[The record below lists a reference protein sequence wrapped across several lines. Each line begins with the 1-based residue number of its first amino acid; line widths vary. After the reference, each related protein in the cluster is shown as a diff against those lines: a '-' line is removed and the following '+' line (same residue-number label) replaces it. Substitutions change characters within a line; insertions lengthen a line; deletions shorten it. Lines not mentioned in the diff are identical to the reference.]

1 MKRFFLLT
9 FCLTVTIMVWASPIT
24 KEQARS
30 QARQFVEQRRLPS
43 TGNIVLSDVSRR
55 SMQQSQSSNPTSPSF
70 YVFNVGSDDGF
81 VIVSAD
87 DSTLPILGYC
97 DHGFFDEAD
106 MPENMRELLES
117 YEEEMLRVE
126 SLVFSDIYPAN
137 VSQLSTLNSH
147 HPPPSRTPSR
157 RCLPRSG
164 TRVHPSTCSAP
175 SI

>member
-1 MKRFFLLT
+1 MKRIFLLI
-9 FCLTVTIMVWASPIT
+9 FCLAVTIMAWASPIT

-43 TGNIVLSDVSRR
+43 AGNIVLSDISRR
-55 SMQQSQSSNPTSPSF
+55 SMHQSQTSNPTSPTF

-97 DHGFFDEAD
+97 DHGSFDEAD

-117 YEEEMLRVE
+117 YEEEMLRVQ
-126 SLVFSDIYPAN
+126 SIDA
-137 VSQLSTLNSH
+137 Q
-147 HPPPSRTPSR
+147 
-157 RCLPRSG
+157 
-164 TRVHPSTCSAP
+164 PSTINHQP
-175 SI
+175 STINHQPSTINHQPSTIHHQPTGR